1 LEFLQLLED
10 EPAEQPV
17 ATKEIVQHLIYL
29 AIEAYRREEI
39 SKGKLLSIGRLTG
52 QAERLLEFAEASRS
66 EAC

>member
-1 LEFLQLLED
+1 LQLLED

-52 QAERLLEFAEASRS
+52 KVEDLLEFAEVTRFD
-66 EAC
+66 AC